1 MPIKVKSNLPA
12 RDILENENIFVMK
25 ENRAMTQNIRPLKV
39 LVLNL
44 MPTKIVTETQILR
57 KLSNTPLQIEVEF
70 LQTATYRSTHTDPSH
85 MDEFYKTFD
94 EVKDHHFDGLI
105 ISLFA
110 HAHCYSA
117 YNQWNRS

>member
-12 RDILENENIFVMK
+12 RDILENENIFVMT

-105 ISLFA
+105 ITGA
-110 HAHCYSA
+110 HLTL
-117 YNQWNRS
+117 